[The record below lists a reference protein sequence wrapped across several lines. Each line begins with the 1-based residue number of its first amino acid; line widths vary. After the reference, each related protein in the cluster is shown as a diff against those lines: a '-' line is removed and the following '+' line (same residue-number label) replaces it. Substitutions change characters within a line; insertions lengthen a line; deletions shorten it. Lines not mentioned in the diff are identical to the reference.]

1 LKRGGIFHYQRRVPS
16 DVAEL
21 DARAPLVRLSL
32 KTSDLA
38 KAMSLRDI
46 HERADNEYWASLLG
60 GSDAEVA
67 MKRYKAAL
75 SRASALGLTY
85 RSAADIAM
93 VEPVTTIV
101 ERIER
106 AMAKPLPSV
115 DKDVLVGMV
124 SGPDKSVSKAIEFYF
139 ENIVPDVLCYKSE
152 D

>member
-1 LKRGGIFHYQRRVPS
+1 
-16 DVAEL
+16 
-21 DARAPLVRLSL
+21 
-32 KTSDLA
+32 
-38 KAMSLRDI
+38 
-46 HERADNEYWASLLG
+46 
-60 GSDAEVA
+60 
-67 MKRYKAAL
+67 
-75 SRASALGLTY
+75 
-85 RSAADIAM
+85 ADIAM

-152 D
+152 DQKRRWKNKRRASIVTFVEICGDLSMSEITREHAQKLHSFWMKRIAPEKGPPTHTASSGNRDMSNLRTLYAAW